1 MGVEPKDCRI
11 VARMVGIKTFINE
24 FIAYE
29 DLGKV
34 KANRKT
40 YYSLMGTSSL
50 LSGDWMVDG
59 SSNWIHKGANVTLTG
74 GMITVSK
81 TVWSLGLCYGT
92 VELQWL
98 NTFGTIKIC
107 LPQLG

>member
-40 YYSLMGTSSL
+40 YHSLMGTSSL

-59 SSNWIHKGANVTLTG
+59 SSNWIHKGANVTLAG
-74 GMITVSK
+74 GMITVSIDCLV
-81 TVWSLGLCYGT
+81 TTLIICSNLPCYKIN
-92 VELQWL
+92 VKR
-98 NTFGTIKIC
+98 TIYNF
-107 LPQLG
+107 